1 MSSYI
6 RKAMMQD
13 VKAIHALLMSCASK
27 GQLLPRSLSSLY
39 SHLRDFHVL
48 VDRDDE
54 RVLGCCALTIFWADH
69 AEIRSLAVVEELKG
83 RGFGRKLVESCLSE
97 AVTLG
102 VYKVFTLTY
111 VSGFFAR
118 LGFEE
123 VEKDV
128 LPQKVWTDC
137 LNCPKF
143 PDCDE
148 TAMLLVM

>member
-1 MSSYI
+1 MDFYI
-6 RKAMMQD
+6 RKAKMQD
-13 VKAIHALLMSCASK
+13 VKDIHALLMDCASA
-27 GQLLPRSLSSLY
+27 GQLLPRSLNSLY
-39 SHLRDFHVL
+39 SHLRDFYVL
-48 VDRDDE
+48 VDKE
-54 RVLGCCALTIFWADH
+54 SKEIHGCCALTIYWENL
-69 AEIRSLAVVEELKG
+69 AEIRSLAVSPDLKKHG
-83 RGFGRKLVESCLSE
+83 LGRKLVEACLSE

-123 VEKDV
+123 VEKEV
-128 LPQKVWTDC
+128 LPQKIWADC

-148 TAMLLVM
+148 TAMLIKM